1 MTDFEQLCN
10 DTTMR
15 ECQAMIR
22 FDVSKIPLSDLEK
35 IEEIFHKNG
44 IWFDCAYGRSS
55 RDWEFGGD
63 AIKGPVKV
71 YFRKFSE

>member
-1 MTDFEQLCN
+1 MTFEEEC
-10 DTTMR
+10 DATTLK
-15 ECQAMIR
+15 ECQDLIR

-44 IWFDCAYGRSS
+44 IWFDCAYGPAS
-55 RDWEFGGD
+55 RDWEFGD
-63 AIKGPVKV
+63 RAIKGPVKV